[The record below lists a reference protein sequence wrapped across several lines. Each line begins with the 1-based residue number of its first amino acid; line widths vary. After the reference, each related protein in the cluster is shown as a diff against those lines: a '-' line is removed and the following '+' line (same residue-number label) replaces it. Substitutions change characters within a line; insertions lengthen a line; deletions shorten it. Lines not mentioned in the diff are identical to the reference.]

1 MFDIRLA
8 SLEAFGRS
16 IFDIVD
22 QANLERALAAT
33 RRRSRLRC
41 SVSQGAVTEKG
52 RLLPLSMG

>member
-22 QANLERALAAT
+22 QANLERARSWPHSMLASSAYARNT
-33 RRRSRLRC
+33 
-41 SVSQGAVTEKG
+41 
-52 RLLPLSMG
+52 